1 MTKEAHEIALTEN
14 TILLPGDK
22 VRVGPNSDAP
32 FKSHIDEEGI
42 CVHSV
47 NSSRGLPVAIKFDDG
62 SVIEGFRAG
71 LILTEFHT
79 GATPS
84 AEDKTHL
91 RMPP

>member
-1 MTKEAHEIALTEN
+1 MTEKAHEIVLTEN

-22 VRVGPNSDAP
+22 VRVGPNSDTP

-47 NSSRGLPVAIKFDDG
+47 NSSRGLPVAIKFNDG
-62 SVIEGFRAG
+62 SVIEGFRDG

-79 GATPS
+79 GATPHS
-84 AEDKTHL
+84 HEEAAF
-91 RMPP
+91 